1 MIDNIYCNWNC
12 RTCINLQIR
21 YKKSNKL
28 KINRSKSFCDWPSR
42 LIVQVFGFQTII
54 ASHLAPALALHVP
67 VWVRFFHGFW
77 RHEVSRESW
86 SCPECV
92 WLVLLCV
99 FFYLYVLLRWW
110 TKIWPET
117 LVTADIPDFHELRVQ
132 VVFQVSFFIS
142 GKQFF
147 YLWSVSAVFGSI
159 EPDHKDIFLS
169 FGDEILNLWYFLS
182 IGDDNTRITVV
193 LAEYIFETGYIFV
206 GYEGDNIA
214 DIIDEFDFEVGVIGF
229 FVEEEGLFG
238 LLVVEGIGEFFVVA
252 VIDNWDWWA
261 FVFEPGGESN
271 AVFVVADALVFR
283 VEFGDDFL

>member
-1 MIDNIYCNWNC
+1 
-12 RTCINLQIR
+12 
-21 YKKSNKL
+21 
-28 KINRSKSFCDWPSR
+28 
-42 LIVQVFGFQTII
+42 
-54 ASHLAPALALHVP
+54 
-67 VWVRFFHGFW
+67 
-77 RHEVSRESW
+77 
-86 SCPECV
+86 
-92 WLVLLCV
+92 
-99 FFYLYVLLRWW
+99 
-110 TKIWPET
+110 
-117 LVTADIPDFHELRVQ
+117 VQ

-252 VIDNWDWWA
+252 VIDN
-261 FVFEPGGESN
+261 
-271 AVFVVADALVFR
+271 
-283 VEFGDDFL
+283 